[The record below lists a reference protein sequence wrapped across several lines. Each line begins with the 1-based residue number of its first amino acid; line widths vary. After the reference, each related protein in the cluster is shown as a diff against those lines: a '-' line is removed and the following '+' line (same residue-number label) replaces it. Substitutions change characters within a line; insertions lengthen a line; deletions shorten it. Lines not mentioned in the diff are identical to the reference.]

1 MNSSTFELDP
11 QSIWLTITEDNI
23 EQASQQANKFSEHSA
38 RPTAYLNLLAQKLLL
53 PYLQGY
59 DSNSQLA
66 SYCDDFWSFGIN
78 GSKISMNNQYCIIL
92 PSNTLDLDEFR
103 IPQEWVD
110 CPDLAAE
117 FYLAVDIDNENK
129 LARIWGYTTFNQL
142 KLIGK
147 YCSRDRSYY
156 LEHSQIHTDINS
168 LWLLHKYYLSEL
180 TRPDCT
186 ISPPITLERFTNI
199 LEDLSKTN
207 LLFLRRSLDFQEW
220 SAILTNPHWC
230 KLLREKRMLATP
242 EIRRINITH
251 LSGWL
256 QNQVEEGWQSVQ
268 NLISPNLLGSFM
280 GNQVKRAKMMDLGL
294 DLAGH
299 QVVLMMVVAQSAE
312 SVSIQASLYPTGQA
326 TFLPPHLKLIIS
338 TANMPVFKEVTAQ
351 SDDEFIRYRFEAS
364 IGDLFD
370 VQVILGENSIQE
382 CFQV

>member
-1 MNSSTFELDP
+1 MNLSTFELDP
-11 QSIWLTITEDNI
+11 HSIWITITEDNI
-23 EQASQQANKFSEHSA
+23 EQANHLANRFPEHAA
-38 RPTAYLNLLAQKLLL
+38 RPIAYLNLLTQQLLL
-53 PYLQGY
+53 PYLQDY
-59 DSNSQLA
+59 DSNSQFKNH
-66 SYCDDFWSFGIN
+66 CDDFWAVGVN
-78 GSKISMNNQYCIIL
+78 GSKISIGGHNGIIL

-110 CPDLAAE
+110 CPELATE
-117 FYLAVDIDNENK
+117 FYLAVDIDHENK

-142 KLIGK
+142 KIIGN

-156 LEHSQIHTDINS
+156 LEHSQINTDINS
-168 LWLLHKYYLSEL
+168 LWLLCKYYISEL

-186 ISPPITLERFTNI
+186 ILPSITLERFTNI
-199 LEDLSKTN
+199 LEDLSQTN
-207 LLFLRRSLDFQEW
+207 LLFLRRSLNFHEW
-220 SAILTNPHWC
+220 GAILANPHWR
-230 KLLREKRMLATP
+230 KMLREKRILATP
-242 EIRRINITH
+242 EIRRVTH

-312 SVSIQASLYPTGQA
+312 RVSIQASLYPTGQA

-338 TANMPVFKEVTAQ
+338 TDNMPVFKEVTAQ

-370 VQVILGENSIQE
+370 VQVILGENSVQE